1 MGEIMGRVEG
11 KVALVTGAARGQGRS
26 HALRLASEGAAIVA
40 VDICQAIGGLPYQT
54 STAEDLKETGRLIEA
69 EGGRVIIREA
79 DVRDYD
85 ALVEAVDAGEEAFG
99 VVDVGVMNAGIFAM
113 TPALQ
118 ITDDEWR
125 TMLEVNLMGA
135 WHGAKA
141 VANRLIATGAAGS
154 LIFTSST
161 TGLQAAGLTAHYGAS
176 KHGIIGLA
184 RTLAIELGQSNIR
197 CNVLCPTGVNTT
209 MIMHDTLYR
218 AFNPEMENP
227 TFEDARPLLMQH
239 HMLPIA
245 HIEPEDV
252 SQAVLWLAS
261 DESKFVTA
269 AVIPIDGGFTQV

>member
-1 MGEIMGRVEG
+1 MGRVDG

-40 VDICQAIGGLPYQT
+40 VDICRPIGGLPYET
-54 STAEDLKETGRLIEA
+54 STPEDLKETARLVEA
-69 EGGRVIIREA
+69 AGGRIITREA
-79 DVRDYD
+79 DVRDFD
-85 ALVEAVDAGEEAFG
+85 ALAEAVAAGEEAFG
-99 VVDVGVMNAGIFAM
+99 TVDVGVMNAGIFAM
-113 TPALQ
+113 TPALE
-118 ITDDEWR
+118 ITDDGWR

-141 VANRLIATGAAGS
+141 VASRLVAAGAPGS

-176 KHGIIGLA
+176 KHGVIGLA
-184 RTLAIELGQSNIR
+184 RTLAIELGPSSIR
-197 CNVLCPTGVNTT
+197 CNVIAPTGVNTT
-209 MIMHDTLYR
+209 MILHDTLYK
-218 AFNPEMENP
+218 AFNPDMENP

-245 HIEPEDV
+245 HIEPQDV

-261 DESKFVTA
+261 DESRFVTA
-269 AVIPIDGGFTQV
+269 AVIPVDGGFTQV

>member
-1 MGEIMGRVEG
+1 MGRVDG

-26 HALRLASEGAAIVA
+26 HALRLASEGAAVVA
-40 VDICQAIGGLPYQT
+40 VDVCRPIGGLPYET
-54 STAEDLKETGRLIEA
+54 STPDDLKETARLVEA
-69 EGGRVIIREA
+69 AGGRIVTREA

-85 ALVEAVDAGEEAFG
+85 ALVDAVAAGEEAFG
-99 VVDVGVMNAGIFAM
+99 AVDVGVMNAGIFAM
-113 TPALQ
+113 TPALE
-118 ITDDEWR
+118 ITDDGWR

-141 VANRLIATGAAGS
+141 VASRLVAAGRPGS

-176 KHGIIGLA
+176 KHGVIGLA
-184 RTLAIELGQSNIR
+184 RTLAIELGPASIR
-197 CNVLCPTGVNTT
+197 CNVIAPTGVNTT

-218 AFNPEMENP
+218 AFNPDMENP

-245 HIEPEDV
+245 HIEPQDV

-261 DESKFVTA
+261 DESRFVTA
-269 AVIPIDGGFTQV
+269 AVIPVDGGFTQV